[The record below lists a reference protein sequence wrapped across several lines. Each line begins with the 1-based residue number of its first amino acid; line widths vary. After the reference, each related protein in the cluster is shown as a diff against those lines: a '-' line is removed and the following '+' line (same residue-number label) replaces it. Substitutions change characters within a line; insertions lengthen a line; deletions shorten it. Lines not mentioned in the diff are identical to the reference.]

1 MGAHA
6 RVAVRDVDRG
16 YKRIRKLI
24 DEYAQKDSHVKVGF
38 LDAGK
43 GAEKR
48 GELTN
53 AMIAARMEYGSE
65 DGTQPPRPAV
75 APTFDRQRNAL
86 VALAEKLV
94 GGILDGKMTVPR
106 ALGIMGATLAA
117 EIKKSITTGPE
128 IPPPNAPSTARKKQ
142 KLTRRG
148 ATMGIRT
155 WIDTGR
161 LIGALT
167 WAVIIDRRK

>member
-1 MGAHA
+1 MGVHA
-6 RVAVRDVDRG
+6 RIAVRDVDKG
-16 YKRIRKLI
+16 YKKIKKLV
-24 DEYAQKDSHVKVGF
+24 DQYAARDSYVKVGF

-53 AMIAARMEYGSE
+53 AEIAARMEYGSE

-75 APTFDRQRNAL
+75 VPTFDQQRGAL
-86 VALAEKLV
+86 VVLAEKLI
-94 GGILDGKMTVPR
+94 GGILDGVMTVER

-117 EIKKSITTGPE
+117 EIKKKITTGPE
-128 IPPPNAPSTARKKQ
+128 IPPPNAPSTARKKK
-142 KLTRRG
+142 KLTRKG

-161 LIGALT
+161 LIASLT
-167 WAVIIDRRK
+167 WAVIIERRK